1 MMILQLND
9 SQTHASWKVTELPYC
24 FYRVEPA
31 EGKINLEAIA
41 RYHAIFKA
49 IQKAGIEPVATLHHF
64 VHPKWFEDK
73 GGFTDEGNLPL
84 FVSFCEIAVR
94 EFGQYV
100 LQWVTFNEPAV
111 LCTTGYWF
119 GLFPPG
125 AVSGI
130 ECLHYSLLVSGFAF
144 NS

>member
-1 MMILQLND
+1 
-9 SQTHASWKVTELPYC
+9 
-24 FYRVEPA
+24 VEPA
-31 EGKINLEAIA
+31 EGKVNLEAIA

-84 FVSFCEIAVR
+84 FVNFCEIAVR

-100 LQWVTFNEPAV
+100 TQWVTFNEPAV

-130 ECLHYSLLVSGFAF
+130 CFFAIPFGVRLCCSFLILTCNILQEYYVSF
-144 NS
+144 